1 MKRIITITMD
11 IDKSTHTM
19 TMGFDVQEDG
29 KKKEEWTQAEAIST
43 SRAMIEAA
51 DNLLGALATRLIEM
65 ETSASDGGKQ
75 TEGISGNNEEIP
87 SIDKDQLARSAASEW
102 CRCFKCDGIVN
113 ETQLPCWKPGATCLK
128 WYDAY
133 KAVRIA
139 LDKVTM
145 AAGTT
150 IKIVENEQ

>member
-1 MKRIITITMD
+1 MKRVVTITMD

-19 TMGFDVQEDG
+19 IMDFDVQEDG
-29 KKKEEWTQAEAIST
+29 KKKKRWTQAEAIST

-51 DNLLGALATRLIEM
+51 DNLLTKLIEM
-65 ETSASDGGKQ
+65 ETSASEGGKQ
-75 TEGISGNNEEIP
+75 TEGISGNLEEIP

-128 WYDAY
+128 WCDAY

-139 LDKVTM
+139 LDKVKV
-145 AAGTT
+145 APGVEV
-150 IKIVENEQ
+150 KITEGR